1 MRRIGAR
8 PGRVGNDCSARAVGG
23 GDLAPL
29 ALIAGLLASAADA
42 APAGETRVE
51 VVTPGPGYS
60 AGWFARLLL
69 GEQWR
74 DMWITPVEVPVLDLH
89 TFDGGLRP
97 QRRGGG
103 LQTRNLRLKSGNGH
117 AWVFRSVDKDVSGLL
132 DADTRASIFGD
143 ILQDLTSTI
152 HPGGALVVDPLLDTA
167 GVMHAHPQLAVM
179 PDDPELGEF
188 RKAFAGMLGLLEER
202 DEGSEVGVDNLK
214 STLDIFVRLETR
226 TKDEVDARN
235 YLRARLIDV
244 LVGDWDRH
252 IDQWRWARFDQD
264 GRIVWR
270 PIPRDRDQAFSRF
283 GGIIPSVAEYYTKQL
298 AGFGESYPAIDKLTF
313 AGRFTD
319 RRFLVWLDR
328 GTWESET
335 ADLVA
340 KLTDEVISNAV
351 RRLPSAMYAK
361 GGAEL
366 ERLLRARRD
375 GLGAASRDFYRLLAS
390 DVDLRAAEGET
401 IRVRREP
408 QGTVEVT
415 TPRFHRTFTPDET
428 SELRVYTPRGGRV
441 VDEGSGGGI
450 RIRIVPPDPREPEP
464 IRTRYE
470 PVRDWGRDLLF
481 FPLFSYDSTRGLF
494 PGVRAELTS
503 YGFELHPYASRMDFA
518 AAWATAVSRPR
529 LQYSAEFR
537 TRSPL
542 SVHASMWY
550 SGVEVLNFYGF
561 GNGTPRIDAEQSAG
575 HYDVRQE
582 HLAAFPALQLDVT
595 GPLRAY
601 AGFPVKHVSAIQN
614 SGSVAGSEYGS
625 AGMTQGSG
633 EVGLLLD
640 TRTGAL
646 TSQRGFRFRVAGRHT
661 PAIFSNPHAFSKV
674 HVSASA
680 SLGGRL
686 ITDVFLD
693 LHAAG
698 EKNWGTYPFFDAAF
712 LGGTALPVPLALTGM
727 GGIPL
732 LGFDANRYAGDAA
745 VGGNAELRIG
755 IGRFLA
761 LLPFRY
767 GISGVADVGRVFR
780 AHDISSTSTSVWHN
794 GVGGGLWLAIFAA
807 GPGLQ
812 LATSINAMIVRSDER
827 TAFYLSAGFG
837 L

>member
-1 MRRIGAR
+1 M
-8 PGRVGNDCSARAVGG
+8 GNLLGHAV
-23 GDLAPL
+23 APL
-29 ALIAGLLASAADA
+29 ALIAGLWASAADA
-42 APAGETRVE
+42 VPASETRVE
-51 VVTPGPGYS
+51 VVTPGPGYG
-60 AGWFARLLL
+60 AGWFRRLLL

-74 DMWITPVEVPVLDLH
+74 DLWTTPVEVPVLDLQG
-89 TFDGGLRP
+89 FDGGLRP

-132 DADTRASIFGD
+132 DPDTRASIFGD

-152 HPGGALVVDPLLDTA
+152 HPGAALVVPPFLDAA

-188 RKAFAGMLGLLEER
+188 RAMFVGMLGLLEER
-202 DEGSEVGVDNLK
+202 DEASEVGVDKLK
-214 STLDIFVRLETR
+214 TTLDVFVRLETR
-226 TKDEVDARN
+226 PKDEVDSRN
-235 YLRARLIDV
+235 YLRARLVDV

-252 IDQWRWARFDQD
+252 LDQWRWARFDED
-264 GRIVWR
+264 GRTVWR

-283 GGIIPSVAEYYTKQL
+283 GGILPSVAEYYTKQL
-298 AGFGESYPAIDKLTF
+298 AGFGESYPPMDKLTF
-313 AGRFTD
+313 SGRFTD

-335 ADLVA
+335 ADLVG
-340 KLTDEVISNAV
+340 KITDEVISNAV
-351 RRLPSAMYAK
+351 RQLPSAMYAK

-375 GLGAASRDFYRLLAS
+375 GLVAASRDYYRLLAS
-390 DVDLRAAEGET
+390 QVDLRAAEGET

-408 QGTVEVT
+408 QGTVEVS
-415 TPRFHRTFTPDET
+415 TPRLRRVFVSEET

-441 VDEGSGGGI
+441 VDEGSDGGI
-450 RIRIVPPDPREPEP
+450 RVRIVPPDPREPEP
-464 IRTRYE
+464 VRARYE

-481 FPLFSYDSTRGLF
+481 YPLFSYDSTRGLF

-503 YGFELHPYASRMDFA
+503 YGFEFHPYASRMDFA

-529 LQYSAEFR
+529 LQYTAEFR

-542 SVHASMWY
+542 SVLVSLWY
-550 SGVEVLNFYGF
+550 SGVEVLNFFGF
-561 GNGTPRIDAEQSAG
+561 GNDTQRIDAEQSAG
-575 HYDVRQE
+575 HYNVRQE
-582 HLAAFPALQLDVT
+582 HLAAFPALQLNVT

-601 AGFPVKHVSAIQN
+601 AGFPIKHVSAIQN
-614 SGSVAGSEYGS
+614 SGSVAGSEFGS
-625 AGMTQGSG
+625 AGMTEGGG
-633 EVGLLLD
+633 EVGLVLD

-646 TSQRGFRFRVAGRHT
+646 TSQRGFRFRLAGRHT

-674 HVSASA
+674 HASASA

-693 LHAAG
+693 LHAAA

-712 LGGTALPVPLALTGM
+712 LGGASLPIPLALTGM

-745 VGGNAELRIG
+745 VGGNAELRIA

-780 AHDISSTSTSVWHN
+780 AGMPSSTWHN
-794 GVGGGLWLAIFAA
+794 GAGGGLWLAVFAA
-807 GPGLQ
+807 GPGLV
-812 LATSINAMIVRSDER
+812 LATSVNAMIVRSDER
-827 TAFYLSAGFG
+827 TAFYVSTGFG

>member
-1 MRRIGAR
+1 M
-8 PGRVGNDCSARAVGG
+8 GNLLGHAV
-23 GDLAPL
+23 APL
-29 ALIAGLLASAADA
+29 ALIAGLWASAADA
-42 APAGETRVE
+42 VPASETRVE
-51 VVTPGPGYS
+51 VVTPGPGYG
-60 AGWFARLLL
+60 AGWFRRLLL

-74 DMWITPVEVPVLDLH
+74 DLWTTPVEVPVLDLQG
-89 TFDGGLRP
+89 FDGGLRP

-132 DADTRASIFGD
+132 DPDTRASIFGD

-152 HPGGALVVDPLLDTA
+152 HPGAALVVPPFLDAA

-188 RKAFAGMLGLLEER
+188 RAMFVGMLGLLEER
-202 DEGSEVGVDNLK
+202 DEASEVGVDKLK
-214 STLDIFVRLETR
+214 TTLDVFVRLETR
-226 TKDEVDARN
+226 PKDEVDSRN
-235 YLRARLIDV
+235 YLRARLVDV

-252 IDQWRWARFDQD
+252 LDQWRWARFDED
-264 GRIVWR
+264 GRTVWR

-283 GGIIPSVAEYYTKQL
+283 GGILPSVAEYYTKQL
-298 AGFGESYPAIDKLTF
+298 AGFGESYPPMDKLTF
-313 AGRFTD
+313 SGRFTD

-335 ADLVA
+335 ADLVG
-340 KLTDEVISNAV
+340 KITDEVISNAV
-351 RRLPSAMYAK
+351 RQLPSAMYAK

-375 GLGAASRDFYRLLAS
+375 GLVAASRDYYRLLAS
-390 DVDLRAAEGET
+390 QVDLRAAEGET

-408 QGTVEVT
+408 QGTVEVS
-415 TPRFHRTFTPDET
+415 TPRFRRVFVSEET

-441 VDEGSGGGI
+441 VDEGSDGGI
-450 RIRIVPPDPREPEP
+450 RVRIVPPDPREPEP
-464 IRTRYE
+464 VRARYE

-481 FPLFSYDSTRGLF
+481 YPLFSYDSTRGLF

-503 YGFELHPYASRMDFA
+503 YGFEFHPYASRMDFA

-529 LQYSAEFR
+529 LQYTAEFR

-542 SVHASMWY
+542 SVLVSLWY
-550 SGVEVLNFYGF
+550 SGVEVLNFFGF
-561 GNGTPRIDAEQSAG
+561 GNDTQRIDAEQSAG

-582 HLAAFPALQLDVT
+582 HLAAFPALQLNVT

-601 AGFPVKHVSAIQN
+601 AGFPIKHVSAIQN
-614 SGSVAGSEYGS
+614 SGSVAGSEFGS
-625 AGMTQGSG
+625 AGMTEGGG
-633 EVGLLLD
+633 EVGLVLD

-646 TSQRGFRFRVAGRHT
+646 TSQRGFRFRLAGRHT

-674 HVSASA
+674 HASASA

-693 LHAAG
+693 LHAAA

-712 LGGTALPVPLALTGM
+712 LGGASLPIPLALTGM

-745 VGGNAELRIG
+745 VGGNAELRIAV
-755 IGRFLA
+755 GRFLA

-780 AHDISSTSTSVWHN
+780 AGMPSSTWHN
-794 GVGGGLWLAIFAA
+794 GAGGGLWLAVFAA
-807 GPGLQ
+807 GPGLV
-812 LATSINAMIVRSDER
+812 LATSVNAMIVRSDER
-827 TAFYLSAGFG
+827 TAFYVSTGFG

>member
-1 MRRIGAR
+1 MADLRDHAPAR
-8 PGRVGNDCSARAVGG
+8 LV
-23 GDLAPL
+23 
-29 ALIAGLLASAADA
+29 LIAGLWAGAAAA
-42 APAGETRVE
+42 APDRQPRVE
-51 VVTPGPGYS
+51 VVTPGPGYG

-74 DMWITPVEVPVLDLH
+74 DVWTTPVEVPVLELQA
-89 TFDGGLRP
+89 FDGGLRP

-132 DADTRASIFGD
+132 DPDTRASIFGD

-152 HPGGALVVDPLLDTA
+152 HPGAALVVPPLLDAA
-167 GVMHAHPQLAVM
+167 GVVMHAHPQLAVM

-188 RKAFAGMLGLLEER
+188 RAMFAGMLGLLEER
-202 DEGSEVGVDNLK
+202 DEGSELGVDKLRD
-214 STLDIFVRLETR
+214 TLSLFVRLETR
-226 TKDEVDARN
+226 SKDEVDARN

-252 IDQWRWARFDQD
+252 LDQWRWARFDQE
-264 GRIVWR
+264 GKTVWR

-283 GGIIPSVAEYYTKQL
+283 GGIVPSIAEYYTKQL
-298 AGFGESYPAIDKLTF
+298 AGFGESYPRIDKLTF
-313 AGRFTD
+313 SGRFTD

-328 GTWESET
+328 ATWESET
-335 ADLVA
+335 ADLVSR
-340 KLTDEVISNAV
+340 LTDEVIADAV
-351 RRLPSAMYAK
+351 RQLPSAMYAK

-375 GLGAASRDFYRLLAS
+375 GLEAASRDYYRLLAS

-401 IRVRREP
+401 IRVRRGP
-408 QGTVEVT
+408 RGTVDVS

-428 SELRVYTPRGGRV
+428 AELRVYTPRGGRV
-441 VDEGSGGGI
+441 VEEGSDGGI
-450 RIRIVPPDPREPEP
+450 RVRIVPPDPREPEP
-464 IRTRYE
+464 IRARYE
-470 PVRDWGRDLLF
+470 PVRDWGQDLLF

-503 YGFELHPYASRMDFA
+503 YGFELRPYASRMDFS

-537 TRSPL
+537 TRSPV
-542 SVHASMWY
+542 SVLVSLWY

-561 GNGTPRIDAEQSAG
+561 GNDAPRIDALQSSG
-575 HYDVRQE
+575 FYDVRQE

-595 GPLRAY
+595 RLLRAY
-601 AGFPVKHVSAIQN
+601 VGFPVKHVSALQN
-614 SGSVAGSEYGS
+614 SASEAAGTFGS

-640 TRTGAL
+640 TRTGEL
-646 TSQRGFRFRVAGRHT
+646 TARRGFRFRVAGRHT
-661 PAIFSNPHAFSKV
+661 PAIFSNPKAFSKV
-674 HVSASA
+674 HASATA

-693 LHAAG
+693 VHVAA

-712 LGGTALPVPLALTGM
+712 LGGAALPVPLALTGM

-745 VGGNAELRIG
+745 VGGNAELRIA

-767 GISGVADVGRVFR
+767 GISGVGDVGRVFR
-780 AHDISSTSTSVWHN
+780 VNETSSTWHN
-794 GVGGGLWLAIFAA
+794 AAGGGLWLAVFAS

-827 TAFYLSAGFG
+827 TAFYLSTGFG

>member
-1 MRRIGAR
+1 VRRIGAR
-8 PGRVGNDCSARAVGG
+8 ARRVANNRRARAVAG
-23 GDLAPL
+23 GDLAHARAPL
-29 ALIAGLLASAADA
+29 ALIAGLFASAANA
-42 APAGETRVE
+42 APAGEALE
-51 VVTPGPGYS
+51 VVTPGPGYG
-60 AGWFARLLL
+60 AGWFKRLLL

-74 DMWITPVEVPVLDLH
+74 DLWTTPVEVPVLDLQG
-89 TFDGGLRP
+89 FDGGLLP

-117 AWVFRSVDKDVSGLL
+117 TWVFRSVDKDVSGLL

-152 HPGGALVVDPLLDTA
+152 HPGAALVVPPFLDAA
-167 GVMHAHPQLAVM
+167 GVTHAHPQLAVM

-188 RKAFAGMLGLLEER
+188 RPVFAGMLGLVEER
-202 DEGSEVGVDNLK
+202 DEASDLGVDRLK
-214 STLDIFVRLETR
+214 TTLDLFVRLEKR
-226 TKDEVDARN
+226 TTDEVDARN
-235 YLRARLIDV
+235 YLRARLVDV

-252 IDQWRWARFDQD
+252 LDQWRWARFDQD
-264 GRIVWR
+264 GRTVWR

-298 AGFGESYPAIDKLTF
+298 AGFGEHYPAIDKLTF
-313 AGRFTD
+313 SGRFTD

-328 GTWESET
+328 ATWESET
-335 ADLVA
+335 ADLVS
-340 KLTDEVISNAV
+340 KITDELISNAV
-351 RRLPSAMYAK
+351 RQMPTAMYAK

-375 GLGAASRDFYRLLAS
+375 GLVAASRDFYRLLAS
-390 DVDLRAAEGET
+390 QVDLRAAEGET

-408 QGTVEVT
+408 QGTVEVS
-415 TPRFHRTFTPDET
+415 TPRFRRVFVSDET

-441 VDEGSGGGI
+441 VDEGSDGGI
-450 RIRIVPPDPREPEP
+450 RVRIVPPDTREPEP
-464 IRTRYE
+464 VRARYE

-481 FPLFSYDSTRGLF
+481 FPVFSYDSTRGLF

-503 YGFELHPYASRMDFA
+503 YGFEFRPYASRMDFA
-518 AAWATAVSRPR
+518 AAWATAVNRPR
-529 LQYSAEFR
+529 LQYTAEFR

-542 SVHASMWY
+542 SVLMSLWY

-561 GNGTPRIDAEQSAG
+561 GNDTPRIDALQSAG
-575 HYDVRQE
+575 FYDVRQE
-582 HLAAFPALQLDVT
+582 HLAAFPALELYLT

-614 SGSVAGSEYGS
+614 SQTEAGSQYGA

-633 EVGLLLD
+633 EVGLLFD

-646 TSQRGFRFRVAGRHT
+646 TSQRGLRFRVSGRHT

-674 HVSASA
+674 HASATA
-680 SLGGRL
+680 SLGWHL
-686 ITDVFLD
+686 ITDMFLD
-693 LHAAG
+693 LHAAA

-712 LGGTALPVPLALTGM
+712 LGGTTLPIPLALTGL

-732 LGFDANRYAGDAA
+732 LGFDVNRYAGDAA

-755 IGRFLA
+755 IGKFLA

-767 GISGVADVGRVFR
+767 GISGVADIGRVFLAGR
-780 AHDISSTSTSVWHN
+780 PSSTWHN
-794 GVGGGLWLAIFAA
+794 GAGGGLWLAIFAA

-812 LATSINAMIVRSDER
+812 LATSVNAMIVRSDER
-827 TAFYLSAGFG
+827 TAFYLSTGFG

>member
-1 MRRIGAR
+1 M
-8 PGRVGNDCSARAVGG
+8 GNLLGHAV
-23 GDLAPL
+23 APL
-29 ALIAGLLASAADA
+29 ALIAGLWASAADA
-42 APAGETRVE
+42 VPASETRVE
-51 VVTPGPGYS
+51 VVTPGPGYG
-60 AGWFARLLL
+60 AGWFRRLLL

-74 DMWITPVEVPVLDLH
+74 DLWTTPVEVPVLDLQG
-89 TFDGGLRP
+89 FDGGLRP

-132 DADTRASIFGD
+132 DPDTRASIFGD

-152 HPGGALVVDPLLDTA
+152 HPGAALVVPPFLDAA

-188 RKAFAGMLGLLEER
+188 RAMFVGMLGLLEQR
-202 DEGSEVGVDNLK
+202 DEASEVGVDKLK
-214 STLDIFVRLETR
+214 TTLDVFVRLETR
-226 TKDEVDARN
+226 PKDEVDSRN
-235 YLRARLIDV
+235 YLRARLVDV

-252 IDQWRWARFDQD
+252 LDQWRWARFDED
-264 GRIVWR
+264 GRTVWR

-283 GGIIPSVAEYYTKQL
+283 GGILPSVAEYYTKQL
-298 AGFGESYPAIDKLTF
+298 AGFGESYPPMDKLTF
-313 AGRFTD
+313 SGRFTD

-335 ADLVA
+335 ADLVG
-340 KLTDEVISNAV
+340 KITDEVISNAV
-351 RRLPSAMYAK
+351 RQLPSAMYAK

-375 GLGAASRDFYRLLAS
+375 ELVAASRDYYRLLAS
-390 DVDLRAAEGET
+390 QVDLRAAEGET

-408 QGTVEVT
+408 QGTVEVS
-415 TPRFHRTFTPDET
+415 TPRFRRVFVSEET

-441 VDEGSGGGI
+441 VDEGSDGGI
-450 RIRIVPPDPREPEP
+450 RVRIVPPDPREPEP
-464 IRTRYE
+464 VRARYE

-481 FPLFSYDSTRGLF
+481 YPLFSYDSTRGLF

-503 YGFELHPYASRMDFA
+503 YGFEFHPYASRMDFA

-529 LQYSAEFR
+529 LQYTAEFR

-542 SVHASMWY
+542 SVLVSLWY
-550 SGVEVLNFYGF
+550 SGVEVLNFFGF
-561 GNGTPRIDAEQSAG
+561 GNDTQRIDAEQSAG

-582 HLAAFPALQLDVT
+582 HLAAFPALQLNVT

-601 AGFPVKHVSAIQN
+601 AGFPIKHVSAIQN
-614 SGSVAGSEYGS
+614 SGSVAGSEFGS
-625 AGMTQGSG
+625 AGMTEGSG
-633 EVGLLLD
+633 EVGLVLD

-646 TSQRGFRFRVAGRHT
+646 TSQRGFRFRLAGRHT

-674 HVSASA
+674 HASASA

-693 LHAAG
+693 LHAAA

-712 LGGTALPVPLALTGM
+712 LGGASLPIPLALTGM

-745 VGGNAELRIG
+745 VGGNAELRIAV
-755 IGRFLA
+755 GRFLA

-780 AHDISSTSTSVWHN
+780 AGMPSSTWHN
-794 GVGGGLWLAIFAA
+794 GAGGGLWLAVFAA
-807 GPGLQ
+807 GPGLV
-812 LATSINAMIVRSDER
+812 LATSVNAMIVRSDER
-827 TAFYLSAGFG
+827 TAFYVSTGFG

>member
-1 MRRIGAR
+1 M
-8 PGRVGNDCSARAVGG
+8 GNLLGHAV
-23 GDLAPL
+23 APL
-29 ALIAGLLASAADA
+29 ALIAGLWASAADA
-42 APAGETRVE
+42 VPASETRVE
-51 VVTPGPGYS
+51 VVTPGPGYG
-60 AGWFARLLL
+60 AGWFRRLLL

-74 DMWITPVEVPVLDLH
+74 DLWTTPVEVPVLDLQG
-89 TFDGGLRP
+89 FDGGLRP

-132 DADTRASIFGD
+132 DPDTRASIFGD

-152 HPGGALVVDPLLDTA
+152 HPGAALVVPPFLDAA

-188 RKAFAGMLGLLEER
+188 RAMFVGMLGLLEER
-202 DEGSEVGVDNLK
+202 DEASEVGVDKLK
-214 STLDIFVRLETR
+214 TTLDVFVRLETR
-226 TKDEVDARN
+226 PKDEVDSRN
-235 YLRARLIDV
+235 YLRARLVDV

-252 IDQWRWARFDQD
+252 LDQWRWARFDED
-264 GRIVWR
+264 GRTVWR

-283 GGIIPSVAEYYTKQL
+283 GGILPSVAEYYTKQL
-298 AGFGESYPAIDKLTF
+298 AGFGESYPPMDKLTF
-313 AGRFTD
+313 SGRFTD

-335 ADLVA
+335 ADLVG
-340 KLTDEVISNAV
+340 KITDEVISNAV
-351 RRLPSAMYAK
+351 RQLPSAMYAK

-375 GLGAASRDFYRLLAS
+375 GLVAASRDYYRLLAS
-390 DVDLRAAEGET
+390 QVDLRAAEGET

-408 QGTVEVT
+408 QGTVEVS
-415 TPRFHRTFTPDET
+415 TPRFRRVFVSEET
-428 SELRVYTPRGGRV
+428 SELRVYAPRGGRV
-441 VDEGSGGGI
+441 VDEGSDGGI
-450 RIRIVPPDPREPEP
+450 RVRIVPPDPREPEP
-464 IRTRYE
+464 VRARYE

-481 FPLFSYDSTRGLF
+481 YPLFSYDSTRGLF

-503 YGFELHPYASRMDFA
+503 YGFEFHPYASRMDFA

-529 LQYSAEFR
+529 LQYTAEFR

-542 SVHASMWY
+542 SVLVSLWY
-550 SGVEVLNFYGF
+550 SGVEVLNFFGF
-561 GNGTPRIDAEQSAG
+561 GNDTQRIDAEQSAG

-582 HLAAFPALQLDVT
+582 HLAAFPALQLNVT

-601 AGFPVKHVSAIQN
+601 AGFPIKHVSAIQN
-614 SGSVAGSEYGS
+614 SGSVAGSEFGS
-625 AGMTQGSG
+625 AGMTEGGG
-633 EVGLLLD
+633 EVGLVLD

-646 TSQRGFRFRVAGRHT
+646 TSQRGFRFRLAGRHT

-674 HVSASA
+674 HASASA

-693 LHAAG
+693 LHAAA

-712 LGGTALPVPLALTGM
+712 LGGASLPIPLALTGM

-745 VGGNAELRIG
+745 VGGNAELRIA

-780 AHDISSTSTSVWHN
+780 AGMPSSTWHN
-794 GVGGGLWLAIFAA
+794 GAGGGLWLAVFAA
-807 GPGLQ
+807 GPGLV
-812 LATSINAMIVRSDER
+812 LATSVNAMIVRSDER
-827 TAFYLSAGFG
+827 TAFYVSTGFG

>member
-1 MRRIGAR
+1 M
-8 PGRVGNDCSARAVGG
+8 GNLLGHAV
-23 GDLAPL
+23 APL
-29 ALIAGLLASAADA
+29 ALIAGLWASAADA
-42 APAGETRVE
+42 VPASETRVE
-51 VVTPGPGYS
+51 VVTPGPGYG
-60 AGWFARLLL
+60 AGWFRRLLL

-74 DMWITPVEVPVLDLH
+74 DLWTTPVEVPVLDLQG
-89 TFDGGLRP
+89 FDGGLRP

-132 DADTRASIFGD
+132 DPDTRASIFGD

-152 HPGGALVVDPLLDTA
+152 HPGAALVVPPFLDAA

-188 RKAFAGMLGLLEER
+188 RAMFVGMLGLLEER
-202 DEGSEVGVDNLK
+202 DEASEVGVDKLK
-214 STLDIFVRLETR
+214 TTLDVFVRLETR
-226 TKDEVDARN
+226 PKDEVDSRN
-235 YLRARLIDV
+235 YLRARLVDV

-252 IDQWRWARFDQD
+252 LDQWRWARFDED
-264 GRIVWR
+264 GRTVWR

-283 GGIIPSVAEYYTKQL
+283 GGILPSVAEYYTKQL
-298 AGFGESYPAIDKLTF
+298 AGFGESYPPMDKLTF
-313 AGRFTD
+313 SGRFTD

-335 ADLVA
+335 ADLVG
-340 KLTDEVISNAV
+340 KITDEVISNAV
-351 RRLPSAMYAK
+351 RQLPSAMYAK

-375 GLGAASRDFYRLLAS
+375 GLVAASRDYYRLLAS
-390 DVDLRAAEGET
+390 QVDLRAAEGET

-408 QGTVEVT
+408 QGTVEVS
-415 TPRFHRTFTPDET
+415 TPRFRRVFVSEET

-441 VDEGSGGGI
+441 VDEGSDGGI
-450 RIRIVPPDPREPEP
+450 RVRIVPPDPREPEP
-464 IRTRYE
+464 VRARYE

-481 FPLFSYDSTRGLF
+481 YPLFSYDSTRGLF

-503 YGFELHPYASRMDFA
+503 YGFEFHPYASRMDFA

-529 LQYSAEFR
+529 LQYTAEFR

-542 SVHASMWY
+542 SVLVSLWY
-550 SGVEVLNFYGF
+550 SGVEVLNFFGF
-561 GNGTPRIDAEQSAG
+561 GNDTQRIDAEQSAG

-582 HLAAFPALQLDVT
+582 HLAAFPALQLNVT

-601 AGFPVKHVSAIQN
+601 AGFPIKHVSAIQN
-614 SGSVAGSEYGS
+614 SGSVAGSEFGS
-625 AGMTQGSG
+625 AGMTEGGG
-633 EVGLLLD
+633 EVGLVLD

-646 TSQRGFRFRVAGRHT
+646 TSQRGFRFRLAGRHT

-674 HVSASA
+674 HASASA

-693 LHAAG
+693 LHAAA

-712 LGGTALPVPLALTGM
+712 LGGTTLPIPLALTGM

-745 VGGNAELRIG
+745 VGGNAELRIA

-780 AHDISSTSTSVWHN
+780 AGLPSSTWHN
-794 GVGGGLWLAIFAA
+794 GAGGGLWLAVFAA
-807 GPGLQ
+807 GPGLV
-812 LATSINAMIVRSDER
+812 LATSVNAMIVRSDER
-827 TAFYLSAGFG
+827 TAFYVSTGFG

>member
-1 MRRIGAR
+1 M
-8 PGRVGNDCSARAVGG
+8 GNLLGHAV
-23 GDLAPL
+23 APL
-29 ALIAGLLASAADA
+29 ALIAGLWASAADA
-42 APAGETRVE
+42 VPASETRVE
-51 VVTPGPGYS
+51 VVTPGPGYG
-60 AGWFARLLL
+60 AGWFRRLLL

-74 DMWITPVEVPVLDLH
+74 DLWTTPVEVPVLDLQG
-89 TFDGGLRP
+89 FDGGLRP

-132 DADTRASIFGD
+132 DPDTRASIFGD

-152 HPGGALVVDPLLDTA
+152 HPGAALVVPPFLDAA

-188 RKAFAGMLGLLEER
+188 RAMFVGMLGLLEER
-202 DEGSEVGVDNLK
+202 DEASEVGVDKLK
-214 STLDIFVRLETR
+214 TTLDVFVRLETR
-226 TKDEVDARN
+226 PKDEVDSRN
-235 YLRARLIDV
+235 YLRARLVDV

-252 IDQWRWARFDQD
+252 LDQWRWARFDED
-264 GRIVWR
+264 GRTVWR

-283 GGIIPSVAEYYTKQL
+283 GGILPSVAEYYTKQL
-298 AGFGESYPAIDKLTF
+298 AGFGESYPPMDKLTF
-313 AGRFTD
+313 SGRFTD

-335 ADLVA
+335 ADLVG
-340 KLTDEVISNAV
+340 KITDEVISNAV
-351 RRLPSAMYAK
+351 RQLPSAMYAK

-375 GLGAASRDFYRLLAS
+375 GLVAASRDYYRLLAS
-390 DVDLRAAEGET
+390 QVDLRAAEGET

-408 QGTVEVT
+408 QGTVEVS
-415 TPRFHRTFTPDET
+415 TPRFQRVFVSEET

-441 VDEGSGGGI
+441 VDEGSDGGI
-450 RIRIVPPDPREPEP
+450 RVRIVPPDPREPEP
-464 IRTRYE
+464 VRARYE

-481 FPLFSYDSTRGLF
+481 YPLFSYDSTRGLF

-503 YGFELHPYASRMDFA
+503 YGFEFHPYASRMDFA

-529 LQYSAEFR
+529 LQYTAEFR

-542 SVHASMWY
+542 SVLVSLWY
-550 SGVEVLNFYGF
+550 SGVEVLNFFGF
-561 GNGTPRIDAEQSAG
+561 GNDTQRIDAEQSAG

-582 HLAAFPALQLDVT
+582 HLAAFPALQLNVT

-601 AGFPVKHVSAIQN
+601 AGFPIKHVSAIQN
-614 SGSVAGSEYGS
+614 SGSVAGSEFGS
-625 AGMTQGSG
+625 AGMTEGGG
-633 EVGLLLD
+633 EVGLVLD

-646 TSQRGFRFRVAGRHT
+646 TSQRGFRFRLAGRHT

-674 HVSASA
+674 HASASA

-693 LHAAG
+693 LHAAA

-712 LGGTALPVPLALTGM
+712 LGGASLPIPLALTGM

-745 VGGNAELRIG
+745 VGGNAELRIAV
-755 IGRFLA
+755 GRFLA

-780 AHDISSTSTSVWHN
+780 AGMPSSTWHN
-794 GVGGGLWLAIFAA
+794 GAGGGLWLAVFAA
-807 GPGLQ
+807 GPGLV
-812 LATSINAMIVRSDER
+812 LATSVNAMIVRSDER
-827 TAFYLSAGFG
+827 TAFYVSTGFG

>member
-1 MRRIGAR
+1 M
-8 PGRVGNDCSARAVGG
+8 GNLLGHAV
-23 GDLAPL
+23 APL
-29 ALIAGLLASAADA
+29 ALIAGLWASAADA
-42 APAGETRVE
+42 VPASETRVE
-51 VVTPGPGYS
+51 VVTPGPGYG
-60 AGWFARLLL
+60 AGWFRRLLL

-74 DMWITPVEVPVLDLH
+74 DLWTTPVEVPVLDLQG
-89 TFDGGLRP
+89 FDGGLRP

-132 DADTRASIFGD
+132 DPDTRASIFGD

-152 HPGGALVVDPLLDTA
+152 HPGAALVVPPFLDAA

-188 RKAFAGMLGLLEER
+188 RAMFVGMLGLLEER
-202 DEGSEVGVDNLK
+202 DEASEVGVDKLK
-214 STLDIFVRLETR
+214 TTLDVFVRLETR
-226 TKDEVDARN
+226 PKDEVDSRN
-235 YLRARLIDV
+235 YLRARLVDV

-252 IDQWRWARFDQD
+252 LDQWRWARFDED
-264 GRIVWR
+264 GRTVWR

-283 GGIIPSVAEYYTKQL
+283 GGILPSVAEYYTKQL
-298 AGFGESYPAIDKLTF
+298 AGFGESYPPMDKLTF
-313 AGRFTD
+313 SGRFTD

-335 ADLVA
+335 ADLVG
-340 KLTDEVISNAV
+340 KITDEVISNAV
-351 RRLPSAMYAK
+351 RQLPSAMYAK

-375 GLGAASRDFYRLLAS
+375 ELVAASRDYYRLLAS
-390 DVDLRAAEGET
+390 QVDLRAAEGET

-408 QGTVEVT
+408 QGTVEVS
-415 TPRFHRTFTPDET
+415 TPRFRRVFVSEET

-441 VDEGSGGGI
+441 VDEGSDGGI
-450 RIRIVPPDPREPEP
+450 RVRIVPPDPREPEP
-464 IRTRYE
+464 VRARYE

-481 FPLFSYDSTRGLF
+481 YPLFSYDSTRGLF

-503 YGFELHPYASRMDFA
+503 YGFEFHPYASRMDFA

-529 LQYSAEFR
+529 LQYTAEFR

-542 SVHASMWY
+542 SVLVSLWY
-550 SGVEVLNFYGF
+550 SGVEVLNFFGF
-561 GNGTPRIDAEQSAG
+561 GNDTQRIDAEQSAG

-582 HLAAFPALQLDVT
+582 HLAAFPALQLNVT

-601 AGFPVKHVSAIQN
+601 AGFPIKHVSAIQN
-614 SGSVAGSEYGS
+614 SGSVAGSEFGS
-625 AGMTQGSG
+625 AGMTEGGG
-633 EVGLLLD
+633 EVGLVLD

-646 TSQRGFRFRVAGRHT
+646 TSQRGFRFRLAGRHT

-674 HVSASA
+674 HASASA

-693 LHAAG
+693 LHAAA

-712 LGGTALPVPLALTGM
+712 LGGASLPIPLALTGM

-745 VGGNAELRIG
+745 VGGNAELRIAV
-755 IGRFLA
+755 GRFLA

-780 AHDISSTSTSVWHN
+780 AGMPSSTWHN
-794 GVGGGLWLAIFAA
+794 GAGGGLWLAVFAA
-807 GPGLQ
+807 GPGLV
-812 LATSINAMIVRSDER
+812 LATSVNAMIVRSDER
-827 TAFYLSAGFG
+827 TAFYVSTGFG

>member
-1 MRRIGAR
+1 M
-8 PGRVGNDCSARAVGG
+8 GNFLDHAV
-23 GDLAPL
+23 APL
-29 ALIAGLLASAADA
+29 ALIVGLWASAADA
-42 APAGETRVE
+42 VPASETRVE
-51 VVTPGPGYS
+51 VVTPGPGYG
-60 AGWFARLLL
+60 AGWFRRLLL

-74 DMWITPVEVPVLDLH
+74 DLWTTPVEVPVLDLQG
-89 TFDGGLRP
+89 FDGGLRP

-132 DADTRASIFGD
+132 DPDTRASIFGD

-152 HPGGALVVDPLLDTA
+152 HPGAALVVPPFLDAT
-167 GVMHAHPQLAVM
+167 GVVHAHPQLAVM

-188 RKAFAGMLGLLEER
+188 RAMFVGMLGLLEER
-202 DEGSEVGVDNLK
+202 DEGSEVGVDKLK
-214 STLDIFVRLETR
+214 DTLSVFVRLETR
-226 TKDEVDARN
+226 SKDEVDSRN

-252 IDQWRWARFDQD
+252 LDQWRWARFDQD
-264 GRIVWR
+264 GRTVWR

-298 AGFGESYPAIDKLTF
+298 AGFGESYPPMDKLTF
-313 AGRFTD
+313 SGRFTD

-335 ADLVA
+335 ADLVG
-340 KLTDEVISNAV
+340 KITDEVISNAV
-351 RRLPSAMYAK
+351 RQLPSAMYAK

-375 GLGAASRDFYRLLAS
+375 GLVAASRDYYRLLAS
-390 DVDLRAAEGET
+390 EVDLRAAEGET
-401 IRVRREP
+401 IRVRRQP
-408 QGTVEVT
+408 QGSVEVS
-415 TPRFHRTFTPDET
+415 TPRFRRVFVSEET

-441 VDEGSGGGI
+441 VDEGSDGGI
-450 RIRIVPPDPREPEP
+450 RVRIVPPDPREPEP
-464 IRTRYE
+464 VRARYE

-481 FPLFSYDSTRGLF
+481 FPVFSYDSTRGLF

-529 LQYSAEFR
+529 LQYTTEFR

-542 SVHASMWY
+542 SVLVSLWY

-561 GNGTPRIDAEQSAG
+561 GNDTQRIDAEQSAG

-582 HLAAFPALQLDVT
+582 HLAAFPALQLNVT

-601 AGFPVKHVSAIQN
+601 AGFPIKHVSAIQN

-646 TSQRGFRFRVAGRHT
+646 TSQRGFRFRLAGRHT
-661 PAIFSNPHAFSKV
+661 PAIFSNPHAFSKL
-674 HVSASA
+674 HASASA
-680 SLGGRL
+680 SVGGRL

-693 LHAAG
+693 LHLAA

-712 LGGTALPVPLALTGM
+712 LGGAALPVPLALTGM

-745 VGGNAELRIG
+745 VGGNAELRIA

-780 AHDISSTSTSVWHN
+780 AHIPSSTWHN
-794 GVGGGLWLAIFAA
+794 GAGGGLWLAVFAA
-807 GPGLQ
+807 GPGLV
-812 LATSINAMIVRSDER
+812 LATSVNAMIVRSDER
-827 TAFYLSAGFG
+827 TAFYVSTGFG

>member
-1 MRRIGAR
+1 M
-8 PGRVGNDCSARAVGG
+8 GNFLDHAM
-23 GDLAPL
+23 APL
-29 ALIAGLLASAADA
+29 ALIVGLWASAADA
-42 APAGETRVE
+42 VPASETRVE
-51 VVTPGPGYS
+51 VVTPGPGYG
-60 AGWFARLLL
+60 AGWFRRLLL

-74 DMWITPVEVPVLDLH
+74 DLWTTPVEVPVLDLQG
-89 TFDGGLRP
+89 FDGGLRP

-132 DADTRASIFGD
+132 DPDTRASIFGD

-152 HPGGALVVDPLLDTA
+152 HPGAALVVPPFLDAA

-188 RKAFAGMLGLLEER
+188 RAMFVGMLGLLEER
-202 DEGSEVGVDNLK
+202 DEASEVGVDKLK
-214 STLDIFVRLETR
+214 TTLDVFVRLETR
-226 TKDEVDARN
+226 PKDEVDSRN
-235 YLRARLIDV
+235 YLRARLVDV

-252 IDQWRWARFDQD
+252 LDQWRWARFDED
-264 GRIVWR
+264 GRTVWR

-283 GGIIPSVAEYYTKQL
+283 GGILPSVAEYYTKQL
-298 AGFGESYPAIDKLTF
+298 AGFGESYPPMDKLTF
-313 AGRFTD
+313 SGRFTD

-335 ADLVA
+335 ADLVG
-340 KLTDEVISNAV
+340 KITDEVISNAV
-351 RRLPSAMYAK
+351 RQLPSAMYAK

-375 GLGAASRDFYRLLAS
+375 ELVAASRDYYRLLAS
-390 DVDLRAAEGET
+390 QVDLRAAEGET

-408 QGTVEVT
+408 QGTVEVS
-415 TPRFHRTFTPDET
+415 TPRFRRVFVSEET

-441 VDEGSGGGI
+441 VDEGSDGGI
-450 RIRIVPPDPREPEP
+450 RVRIVPPDPREPEP
-464 IRTRYE
+464 VRARYE

-481 FPLFSYDSTRGLF
+481 YPLFSYDSTRGLF

-503 YGFELHPYASRMDFA
+503 YGFEFHPYASRMDFA

-529 LQYSAEFR
+529 LQYTAEFR

-542 SVHASMWY
+542 SVLVSLWY
-550 SGVEVLNFYGF
+550 SGVEVLNFFGF
-561 GNGTPRIDAEQSAG
+561 GNDTQRIDAEQSAG

-582 HLAAFPALQLDVT
+582 HLAAFPALQLNVT

-601 AGFPVKHVSAIQN
+601 AGFPIKHVSAIQN
-614 SGSVAGSEYGS
+614 SGSVAGSEFGS
-625 AGMTQGSG
+625 AGMTEGSG
-633 EVGLLLD
+633 EVGLVLD

-646 TSQRGFRFRVAGRHT
+646 TSQRGFRFRLAGRHT

-674 HVSASA
+674 HASASA

-693 LHAAG
+693 LHAAA

-712 LGGTALPVPLALTGM
+712 LGGASLPIPLALTGM

-745 VGGNAELRIG
+745 VGGNAELRIAV
-755 IGRFLA
+755 GRFLA

-780 AHDISSTSTSVWHN
+780 AGMPSSTWHN
-794 GVGGGLWLAIFAA
+794 GAGGGLWLAVFAA
-807 GPGLQ
+807 GPGLV
-812 LATSINAMIVRSDER
+812 LATSVNAMIVRSDER
-827 TAFYLSAGFG
+827 TAFYVSTGFG

>member
-1 MRRIGAR
+1 M
-8 PGRVGNDCSARAVGG
+8 GNFLDHAV
-23 GDLAPL
+23 APL
-29 ALIAGLLASAADA
+29 ALIAGLWASAADA
-42 APAGETRVE
+42 VPASETRVE
-51 VVTPGPGYS
+51 VVTPGPEYG
-60 AGWFARLLL
+60 AGWFRRLLL

-74 DMWITPVEVPVLDLH
+74 DLWTTPVEVPVLDLQG
-89 TFDGGLRP
+89 FDGGLRP

-132 DADTRASIFGD
+132 DPDTRASIFGD

-152 HPGGALVVDPLLDTA
+152 HPGAALVVPPFLDAA

-188 RKAFAGMLGLLEER
+188 RAMFVGMLGLVEER
-202 DEGSEVGVDNLK
+202 DEGSEVGVDKLK
-214 STLDIFVRLETR
+214 DTLSVFVRLETR
-226 TKDEVDARN
+226 SKDEVDSRN

-252 IDQWRWARFDQD
+252 LDQWRWARFDQD
-264 GRIVWR
+264 GQTVWR

-298 AGFGESYPAIDKLTF
+298 AGFGESYPPMDKLTF
-313 AGRFTD
+313 SGRFTD

-340 KLTDEVISNAV
+340 RITDEVISNAV
-351 RRLPSAMYAK
+351 RQLPSAMYAK

-375 GLGAASRDFYRLLAS
+375 GLVAASRDYYRLLAS
-390 DVDLRAAEGET
+390 QVDLRAAEGET

-408 QGTVEVT
+408 QGTVEVS
-415 TPRFHRTFTPDET
+415 TPRFRRVFVSEET

-441 VDEGSGGGI
+441 VDEGSDGGI
-450 RIRIVPPDPREPEP
+450 RVRIVPPDPREPEP
-464 IRTRYE
+464 VRARYE

-481 FPLFSYDSTRGLF
+481 FPVFSYDSTRGLF

-542 SVHASMWY
+542 SVLVSLWY

-561 GNGTPRIDAEQSAG
+561 GNDTQRIDAEQSAG
-575 HYDVRQE
+575 RYDVRQE
-582 HLAAFPALQLDVT
+582 HLAAFPALQLNVT

-601 AGFPVKHVSAIQN
+601 AGFPIKHVSAIQN
-614 SGSVAGSEYGS
+614 SGSVAGSQYGS
-625 AGMTQGSG
+625 AGMTEGGG
-633 EVGLLLD
+633 EVGLVLD

-646 TSQRGFRFRVAGRHT
+646 TSQRGFRFRLAGRHT

-674 HVSASA
+674 HASASA

-693 LHAAG
+693 LHAAA

-712 LGGTALPVPLALTGM
+712 LGGATLPIPLALTGM

-745 VGGNAELRIG
+745 VGGNAELRIA

-780 AHDISSTSTSVWHN
+780 AGLPSSTWHN
-794 GVGGGLWLAIFAA
+794 GAGGGLWLAVFAA
-807 GPGLQ
+807 GPGLV
-812 LATSINAMIVRSDER
+812 LATSVNAMIVRSDER
-827 TAFYLSAGFG
+827 TAFYVSTGFG